1 MLRAG
6 AAMVDITPRAGTHLG
21 GSGMGEH
28 RPAESVLDP
37 LYAKAVVLEAGGQRI
52 CVVALDLV
60 IIAADWVDEVRNTAA
75 ARYGLDRQAIIV
87 HAVQTHSAPSLGHF
101 MLDPDFP
108 LDLPPER
115 EYMRGGDTPYY
126 AFAAGQAVAAVGQ
139 ALTALRPVQMG
150 WARAIRHDLAFNR
163 RGVNRQGEIVMPW
176 PAGRRQ
182 QPLGPTDLLYLE
194 GPADPEVG
202 VLCLREANLSL
213 AALLLFYACHPVN
226 VFSHRHTYHAVSA
239 DWPGAWSA
247 GMQRAYGPGCLP
259 LVLNG
264 ACGNVNP
271 WDPFDPE
278 FVPDH
283 RRMGAELARTSCEA
297 VPSIRFA
304 DIDRLEYR
312 SRLLSLEYRTVPPE
326 RQAEVERVLH
336 ASPGPSYRSD
346 HPDWVTWEWFSA
358 ASTRSIEYCRRR
370 MPAFQYELQV
380 VRLGDAALVFLPGEP
395 FTEGQLA
402 IKLRSPAPFTQVVH
416 MTSHYVGYIPPKTAY
431 EGYGHEANREHT
443 YWAKLAPGSLEQIV
457 DAAVE
462 TVQELFAS

>member
-6 AAMVDITPRAGTHLG
+6 AAMAAITPRAGTHLG

-28 RPAESVLDP
+28 RPAQSVLDP
-37 LYAKAVVLEAGGQRI
+37 LYAKALVLEAGGQRVCI
-52 CVVALDLV
+52 VALDLV
-60 IIAADWVDEVRNTAA
+60 IIAADWVDRIRTTAA
-75 ARYGLDRQAIIV
+75 SRYGLDPAAIVV

-108 LDLPPER
+108 LELPPER
-115 EYMRGGDTPYY
+115 EYMRGGDPSYY
-126 AFAAGQAVAAVGQ
+126 RFAAERSVEAIGR
-139 ALTALRPVQMG
+139 ALAALRPVQMG
-150 WARAIRHDLAFNR
+150 WARAVRHDLAFNR
-163 RGVNRQGEIVMPW
+163 RGINRRGEAVMPW
-176 PAGRRQ
+176 PSGRRQ
-182 QPLGPTDLLYLE
+182 QPLGPTELLYTE

-202 VLCLREANLSL
+202 IVGLREDDLSL
-213 AALLLFYACHPVN
+213 ASLLLFYTCHPVN

-247 GMQRAYGPGCLP
+247 GMQQACGSACVP

-283 RRMGAELARTSCEA
+283 RRMGAELTRTSCQA
-297 VPSIRFA
+297 VPSMPFVEVDTLR
-304 DIDRLEYR
+304 YR
-312 SRLLSLEYRTVPPE
+312 SRSLALSYRDVPAE
-326 RQAEVERVLH
+326 RLAEVERVLS
-336 ASPGPSYRSD
+336 ASPTPAYRSD
-346 HPDWVTWEWFSA
+346 NPDWVTWEWFAA
-358 ASTRSIEYCRRR
+358 ASTRSIECCRRR
-370 MPAFQYELQV
+370 LPAFQYELQV
-380 VRLGDAALVFLPGEP
+380 VRVGDVALVFLPGEP

-416 MTSHYVGYIPPKTAY
+416 MTSHYVGYVPPRAAY
-431 EGYGHEANREHT
+431 ERYGHEANRECT

-462 TVQELFAS
+462 TVTELFTA